1 MLAVRRGLSPSGS
14 EVGER
19 LGTNERRCAATGA
32 VIIDNLWRGM
42 MAKAAKQRPDN
53 VLTMP
58 SVESPAA
65 MAIAS
70 SVREGDIA
78 QRAFE
83 LYCDRGREDGHDVDD
98 WLTAERELRDASNSS
113 AA

>member
-1 MLAVRRGLSPSGS
+1 MPKSARR
-14 EVGER
+14 R
-19 LGTNERRCAATGA
+19 T
-32 VIIDNLWRGM
+32 
-42 MAKAAKQRPDN
+42 DN

-58 SVESPAA
+58 SLESQLQWR
-65 MAIAS
+65 S
-70 SVREGDIA
+70 RQVLTEGDIA

-98 WLTAERELRDASNSS
+98 WLNAERELRDASSSS